1 MNSIITL
8 NDYLNKGKEFFV
20 PDYQR
25 GYVWGKERNG
35 EKNSVENLLD
45 NLLIHYDS
53 NTDVFLQ
60 GVTVSE
66 DTDKILLIDGQQRTT
81 CLYLLL
87 KWLGYNEKF
96 AIRYEVREEAD
107 KFLQSN
113 FLQGYEEN
121 SNEEYQDIYYFKKT
135 LRIIKNKF
143 SKFDGEKKK
152 EFLHFLLHK
161 IKFLYVIV
169 PEQQATQIFADEWE

>member
-66 DTDKILLIDGQQRTT
+66 DTDKILLT
-81 CLYLLL
+81 
-87 KWLGYNEKF
+87 
-96 AIRYEVREEAD
+96 
-107 KFLQSN
+107 
-113 FLQGYEEN
+113 
-121 SNEEYQDIYYFKKT
+121 
-135 LRIIKNKF
+135 
-143 SKFDGEKKK
+143 
-152 EFLHFLLHK
+152 
-161 IKFLYVIV
+161 
-169 PEQQATQIFADEWE
+169 